1 MFLRELELF
10 GFRNLANTHVV
21 FNTPV
26 TLIVGRNGQGKTSL
40 LEAVYLLA
48 LPRSFRTGHVRD
60 VVQWPEVAKK
70 FQGELQEF
78 ADIELPQF
86 KGCRVRGIVSTTA
99 GEKEIC
105 YEIVDGRRTI
115 LINGKRAERAGAFFG
130 QLTAIIFT
138 PEELHLVKGA
148 PLLRRQ
154 FIDRTISLVDHR
166 YIDCLVSYQRA
177 LKSRNTILR
186 SAKST
191 TSPLHLELSA
201 WDEILVENGLY
212 ILEQRLEFGREISGT
227 IDGFYNALSRSA
239 PYEERV
245 SIQVRSNVLD
255 KQGKIP
261 TKEALLGRLEQT
273 RERDKALISTGV
285 GIHRD
290 DLEIVFDTGFGQRD
304 AKGSTSQGQAKS
316 ISLALKLSAIE
327 FVRKITQES
336 PMLLLDDVESEL
348 DEDRKCSLYE
358 LLHGFDSQVL
368 ISATSVSKAFASV
381 LGPVSELTVSDGRI
395 VPS

>member
-1 MFLRELELF
+1 MFLRELELL
-10 GFRNLANTHVV
+10 GFRNLANTRVA
-21 FNTPV
+21 FKTPV

-60 VVQWPEVAKK
+60 VVQWPELSEK
-70 FQGELQEF
+70 FASDTPRF
-78 ADIELPQF
+78 N
-86 KGCRVRGIVSTTA
+86 GCRVRGMVSTA
-99 GEKEIC
+99 SGEKEIC
-105 YEIVDGRRTI
+105 YEIVDGRRTV
-115 LINGKRAERAGAFFG
+115 LVNGKRAERAGAFFG
-130 QLTAIIFT
+130 QLTAVIFT

-154 FIDRTISLVDHR
+154 FIDRTISLIDHR
-166 YIDCLVSYQRA
+166 YIDSLVAYQRA

-186 SAKST
+186 SSKTA

-201 WDEILVENGLY
+201 WDEILVDNALY
-212 ILEQRLEFGREISGT
+212 ILKQRLEFSREISST
-227 IDGFYNALSRSA
+227 IDGYYAALSRSA
-239 PYEERV
+239 PYAERV
-245 SIQVRSNVLD
+245 AIQIRSNVLD
-255 KQGKIP
+255 SQGTIP
-261 TKEALLGRLEQT
+261 HRGDLLKRLEQT
-273 RERDKALISTGV
+273 RERDKVTASTSI

-290 DLEIVFDTGFGQRD
+290 DLEILFDSGFGKRD

-348 DEDRKCSLYE
+348 DDERKRSLYE
-358 LLHGFDSQVL
+358 MLQSFDSQVL
-368 ISATSVSKAFASV
+368 VSATSVSAAFTSV
-381 LGPVSELTVSDGRI
+381 LGPVSELEVADGKISPR
-395 VPS
+395 

>member
-1 MFLRELELF
+1 MFLRELDLL
-10 GFRNLANTHVV
+10 GFRNLANTRVS

-60 VVQWPEVAKK
+60 VVQWPEVAAQ
-70 FQGELQEF
+70 FHTP
-78 ADIELPQF
+78 DLPQF
-86 KGCRVRGIVSTTA
+86 NGCRVRGFVSTAA

-105 YEIVDGRRTI
+105 YEIVEGRRSV

-130 QLTAIIFT
+130 QLTAVIFT

-154 FIDRTISLVDHR
+154 FIDRTISLIDHR
-166 YIDCLVSYQRA
+166 YIDCLVAYQRA
-177 LKSRNTILR
+177 LKSRNAILR
-186 SAKST
+186 SSKNA

-201 WDEILVENGLY
+201 WDEILADNGLY
-212 ILEQRLEFGREISGT
+212 ILSQRLNFCSELART

-239 PYEERV
+239 PYAERV
-245 SIQVRSNVLD
+245 TLEVRSNLLD
-255 KQGKIP
+255 KDGQLPSRSELI
-261 TKEALLGRLEQT
+261 ARLEAS
-273 RERDKALISTGV
+273 RERDKATISTSI

-290 DLEIVFDTGFGQRD
+290 DLEIVFDCGFGQRD

-327 FVRKITQES
+327 FIRKLTQES

-348 DEDRKCSLYE
+348 DEHRKVSLYE
-358 LLHGFDSQVL
+358 MLQGFRSQVL
-368 ISATSVSKAFASV
+368 ISATSVSTAFASV
-381 LGPVSELTVSDGRI
+381 LGTVTELEVANGRI
-395 VPS
+395 SPR